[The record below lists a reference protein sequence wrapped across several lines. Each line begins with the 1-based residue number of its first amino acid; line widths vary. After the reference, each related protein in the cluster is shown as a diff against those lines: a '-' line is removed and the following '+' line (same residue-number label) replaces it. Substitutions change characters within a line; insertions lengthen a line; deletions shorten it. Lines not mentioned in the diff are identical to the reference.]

1 MTFRTNLTVAT
12 LLAASTLALSSPPA
26 VAQIVCNEW
35 GRCWHPHRHYMY
47 VYGPQ
52 WGYNMH
58 PYHGRW
64 GEERRHG
71 WHEDQGNG
79 YWRGWHGGWHGDQQ
93 D

>member
-1 MTFRTNLTVAT
+1 
-12 LLAASTLALSSPPA
+12 
-26 VAQIVCNEW
+26 
-35 GRCWHPHRHYMY
+35 MY

-58 PYHGRW
+58 PYHWRW

-71 WHEDQGNG
+71 WHEDQGG
-79 YWRGWHGGWHGDQQ
+79 YWRGWHGGWHGDEQ